1 MSRHIVRVSVLSLI
15 LLLSYTLLLSETLA
29 EPPSN
34 FHDTDAG
41 TIENPYLIST
51 LASLRWLSETPEVWG
66 CEDESFYFRQTA
78 DIDATESVDWN
89 GGVGIFSIGYRSF
102 PEPTPFYGHFDGNH
116 FAISNL
122 RRTSLFTGHIRAG
135 VFGYI
140 KNATL
145 KNINMVNVV
154 LRQSYGG
161 LVCYAIDSSIINCSV
176 SGTMSSNADTRGIGG
191 LVGTAYNT
199 YIEFCRVYA
208 RILLRTPH
216 GVLLSAG
223 GIVGLL
229 QGSIL
234 RNSYFYGEIV
244 TDGASHWYGGLVWQ
258 AGLANEPESF
268 PSEISFCYVASRSQF
283 ASSGGY
289 GLAWGIDPTFLQ
301 NNFWDV
307 ETTGV
312 SVPHP
317 GTPDG
322 NNFGLPT
329 SQMKLALT
337 YIDNGWDF
345 ETIWSIDPAINDG
358 YPFINL
364 RAPRYFPPVYSFEA
378 EAGDGEVTLTWHRP
392 DMSHLENVA
401 LVRYRLYRK
410 DILGGTPFV
419 LPGDDLSKVQS
430 FTDRFVQNGTTYS
443 YYITAVYETE
453 YKQLIASETSPIV
466 EVTPNKVSEID
477 LVSIASITEI
487 HDIYPNPFNPETTIS
502 YTLES
507 AGFVTLEIYNVK
519 GQLVDTLVRGYL
531 SSGSYSTKWDGTD
544 SSGKRVGSGL
554 YLVRLTS
561 LDAHSSKKM
570 ILLK

>member
-1 MSRHIVRVSVLSLI
+1 M
-15 LLLSYTLLLSETLA
+15 
-29 EPPSN
+29 
-34 FHDTDAG
+34 
-41 TIENPYLIST
+41 
-51 LASLRWLSETPEVWG
+51 
-66 CEDESFYFRQTA
+66 
-78 DIDATESVDWN
+78 ATTV
-89 GGVGIFSIGYRSF
+89 
-102 PEPTPFYGHFDGNH
+102 
-116 FAISNL
+116 
-122 RRTSLFTGHIRAG
+122 RAG
-135 VFGYI
+135 IFGYI

-145 KNINMVNVV
+145 ENINIVNVT
-154 LRQSYGG
+154 LTRGPGGG
-161 LVCYAIDSSIINCSV
+161 LVCFATNSSIINCSV
-176 SGTMSSNADTRGIGG
+176 SGFIRFGGGPWEQGG
-191 LVGTAYNT
+191 LVGYAYRT
-199 YIEFCRVYA
+199 HIEFCRVYA
-208 RILLRTPH
+208 RIRLISPGPIH
-216 GVLLSAG
+216 HAG
-223 GIVGLL
+223 GIVGFM
-229 QGSIL
+229 QGSTL
-234 RNSYFYGEIV
+234 RNSYFYGEFEVAGGPLIH
-244 TDGASHWYGGLVWQ
+244 AGLVYRV
-258 AGLANEPESF
+258 LSEEPEF
-268 PSEISFCYVASRSQF
+268 LPSEISFCYAASRSPF
-283 ASSGGY
+283 FSHIGF
-289 GLAWGIDPTFLQ
+289 GLVWDTNLTFLQ

-317 GTPDG
+317 GTLDG

-364 RAPRYFPPVYSFEA
+364 RAPRYFPPVYSLEA

-392 DMSHLENVA
+392 DISHLENVA

-453 YKQLIASETSPIV
+453 YQQLIASETSPIV

-544 SSGKRVGSGL
+544 SSGKRVGGGL